1 MFPRK
6 YFGIVQKRRA
16 SILLYVLFLTSFLIL
31 FFAGFQKEIEKTLE
45 KTVTTENSVRDQSTL
60 KDIFARLKNN
70 PVSTPEGLPS
80 DVSLGA
86 FDFNDTSF
94 SGSLGLNEVRE
105 YWVTAAGG
113 GPLTLTIS
121 EGGPVFYRLAAFNSG
136 AESSAA
142 IFSSGLVTNTSTIT
156 LSGLTDRHI
165 LTIESLANQ
174 AKYTLTKG

>member
-105 YWVTAAGG
+105 YWVTAAG
-113 GPLTLTIS
+113 
-121 EGGPVFYRLAAFNSG
+121 
-136 AESSAA
+136 
-142 IFSSGLVTNTSTIT
+142 
-156 LSGLTDRHI
+156 
-165 LTIESLANQ
+165 
-174 AKYTLTKG
+174 